1 MTLALLLLHP
11 LLPAHVAATDPH
23 ADPTFWYLTRAAA
36 MTAYVL
42 LVVTVDVGIL
52 RSIASALRVRA
63 SWALDELHQFVALL
77 AAAFVALHLLFLLLD
92 PFLPF
97 TLANLLLPLDQPFKQ
112 IPVDI
117 GVLAFYALAIVLVSS
132 WLRRSISYRT
142 WRSLHYVS
150 FVLFALVTLHG
161 LFAGSDSGL
170 PWTHALYIG
179 SASSVVFLTVMRL
192 LTRGA
197 SASAPSGAR

>member
-1 MTLALLLLHP
+1 
-11 LLPAHVAATDPH
+11 
-23 ADPTFWYLTRAAA
+23 
-36 MTAYVL
+36 

-52 RSIASALRVRA
+52 RSIAGALRVRA

-77 AAAFVALHLLFLLLD
+77 AGAFVALHLLFLLLD
-92 PFLPF
+92 PFLTPPF
-97 TLANLLLPLDQPFKQ
+97 TLANFLLPLDQPFRQ

-117 GVLAFYALAIVLVSS
+117 GVLALYALAIVLVSS

-142 WRSLHYVS
+142 WRGLHYTS

-192 LTRGA
+192 LTRSAG
-197 SASAPSGAR
+197 ASAPSGTR

>member
-11 LLPAHVAATDPH
+11 LLPARVAATDPH

-42 LVVTVDVGIL
+42 LVVTVDIGIL
-52 RSIASALRVRA
+52 RSIAGALRVRA

-92 PFLPF
+92 PFLTF

-132 WLRRSISYRT
+132 WLRRSISYST
-142 WRSLHYVS
+142 WRGLHYVS

-197 SASAPSGAR
+197 SASAPSSTR